1 MPTPAGDPDLIGF
14 QEAQRRLREKL
25 GRVVSF
31 YTPTATVWP
40 TLSPGVFDPETGVP
54 YDPTIKPLASGYVVA
69 SAKVSVVYAP
79 LKTVRR
85 DDEQADALGMR
96 SRLNKDLI
104 LDIADAWVA
113 SAAVMYE
120 LDGEFWAIVNV
131 KRDGLGSA
139 TRIIVFGE
147 DRSGDLSSIDKPP
160 TTGSD
165 SNRL

>member
-1 MPTPAGDPDLIGF
+1 MPTLAGDPDLTGF

-25 GRVVSF
+25 GRVVMF
-31 YTPTATVWP
+31 YTPTPTVWP
-40 TLSPGVFDPETGVP
+40 ALPTASFDPETGVP

-69 SAKVSVVYAP
+69 SARASTIFAP

-85 DDEQADALGMR
+85 DDEQADALGVR

-120 LDGEFWAIVNV
+120 LDGEFWQIVNV
-131 KRDGLGSA
+131 KTDGLGSA
-139 TRIIVFGE
+139 TRLIVFGE
-147 DRSGDLSSIDKPP
+147 DRSGDLSAIEKPA
-160 TTGSD
+160 TAGSD